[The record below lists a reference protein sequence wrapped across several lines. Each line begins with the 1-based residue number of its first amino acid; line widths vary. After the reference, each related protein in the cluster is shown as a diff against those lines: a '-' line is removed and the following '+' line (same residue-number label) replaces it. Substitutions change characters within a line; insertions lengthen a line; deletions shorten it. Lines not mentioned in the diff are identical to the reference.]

1 MARARTQ
8 IHVASTLYGAA
19 TIAAALD
26 AGLFGPADRRL
37 LLVSNNS
44 AVPETTPAVDE
55 APGFDAL
62 RGRFDRVLSWNETI
76 APMHPGDWSPRPE
89 DVPMWER
96 YLRTLWDLGDDDL
109 ELIVESIQV
118 KPAAALVRLFPA
130 ATIDVYA
137 DGLMSYGPT
146 RDKLEPLVTTRI
158 NRLLHLDL
166 VTGLRPLLLT
176 EYGIASQIVP
186 AAEFTKVLSELADA
200 SHGHEGAEPAGLP
213 EDAALL
219 LGQYLSALGILTAAE
234 EEELHLRMLRGA
246 AALGHR
252 RIIFKPHPIAPAH
265 WSEPLE
271 REAAALGVELTVLDS
286 PVLAEVLYQRA
297 RPALVAGCYS
307 TALLTAS
314 AFYGIPVARTGTE
327 MLLERLAP
335 YQNSNRVPVT
345 IVDALLPDLEDAEA
359 VRTWSPPAP
368 ERIAGDLT
376 PLLRAVGFC
385 MRAQLYPELREET
398 VAYLSHHLNAG
409 TWRYFKRRRLASL
422 ALPGAVPA
430 QLAFLPRNPL
440 LRRVARRARA
450 LKKAAIG

>member
-8 IHVASTLYGAA
+8 IFVASTLYGAA

-26 AGLFGPADRRL
+26 AGLFAPADRRL

-44 AVPETTPAVDE
+44 AVAETTPAVDE
-55 APGFDAL
+55 APGFGAL

-76 APMHPGDWSPRPE
+76 SPMHPGDWSPRPE

-96 YLRTLWDLGDDDL
+96 YLRMLWELGDDDL
-109 ELIVESIQV
+109 ELVVESIQV

-158 NRLLHLDL
+158 DRLLHLDL

-176 EYGIASQIVP
+176 EYGIEPQIVP
-186 AAEFTKVLSELADA
+186 AAEFTKVLAELAA
-200 SHGHEGAEPAGLP
+200 HGEPETDTPGLP
-213 EDAALL
+213 EGAALL
-219 LGQYLSALGILTAAE
+219 LGQYLSALGILTPAE

-286 PVLAEVLYQRA
+286 PVLAEVLYQRT

-345 IVDALLPDLEDAEA
+345 IVDALLPDLDDAEA
-359 VRTWSPPAP
+359 VRSWSPPAP

-385 MRAQLYPELREET
+385 MRAELYPELREET
-398 VAYLSHHLNAG
+398 VAYLSKHLNAR

-422 ALPGAVPA
+422 ALPGVVPA